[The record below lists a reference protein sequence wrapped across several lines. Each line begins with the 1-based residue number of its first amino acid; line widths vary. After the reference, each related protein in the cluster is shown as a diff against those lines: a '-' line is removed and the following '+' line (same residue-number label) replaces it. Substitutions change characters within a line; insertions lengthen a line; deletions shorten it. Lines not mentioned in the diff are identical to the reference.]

1 VLSWGRGE
9 VSVVA
14 GCGAPPR
21 AESWGA
27 TYRIGDDEAW
37 SGCRLLDISLDGG
50 LIELVGELPEDAAEL
65 PFVLQIDSIA
75 DDEVGITVNAT
86 IQNIQQN
93 ATGSAVAEVEFS
105 ARREERMLLHLLV
118 RLHELV

>member
-1 VLSWGRGE
+1 

-14 GCGAPPR
+14 GIGAPPR

-27 TYRIGDDEAW
+27 SYRIGDDEAW
-37 SGCRLLDISLDGG
+37 AGCRLLDISLDGG
-50 LIELVGELPEDAAEL
+50 TIELSGDVPDDPIAEL

-75 DDEVGITVNAT
+75 EDEVGIAVRAAVERVDRKADGTV
-86 IQNIQQN
+86 
-93 ATGSAVAEVEFS
+93 VAEVEFS

-118 RLHELV
+118 RLHQLV

>member
-1 VLSWGRGE
+1 

-14 GCGAPPR
+14 GIGAPPR

-27 TYRIGDDEAW
+27 SCRIDDDEVW
-37 SGCRLLDISLDGG
+37 SACRLLDISLDGG
-50 LIELVGELPEDAAEL
+50 TIELSGDVPDDVAEL
-65 PFVLQIDSIA
+65 PLLLQIDSIA

-86 IQNIQQN
+86 IQRVARSDDGTTI
-93 ATGSAVAEVEFS
+93 AEVEFS

>member
-1 VLSWGRGE
+1 

-14 GCGAPPR
+14 DLEARSR

-27 TYRIGDDEAW
+27 TYRIGDDETW
-37 SGCRLLDISLDGG
+37 SSCRLLDISLDGAS
-50 LIELVGELPEDAAEL
+50 IELSGVVVEDDLAEV
-65 PFVLQIDSIA
+65 PFLLQIDSIA
-75 DDEVGITVNAT
+75 DDEVGITVRAT
-86 IQNIQQN
+86 IQHLEQRDD
-93 ATGSAVAEVEFS
+93 GSVVAEVEFS